1 MSDPFFLLAVAIAAI
16 PIALA
21 VVRRPPTG
29 ILILAGLAPFD
40 GLLFIVPHPPIVEG
54 WKEGLVLLV
63 AISAWRQRQTA
74 PRSPAFAQQGWSLP
88 SWAPPMLGLLALA
101 TLSVVLH
108 PSSAALIGL
117 KIGFFYLLVPLAL
130 WWTPLNA
137 KERDRLVTI
146 LMVAAGVV
154 VIIGIGQQI
163 AGPEALVSLGYGYNS
178 NVRFAAGILRSFS
191 TFNQPFAY
199 AFFVMMVLLVGI
211 PVALE
216 NHRRLRNIVFL
227 AAVPL
232 LALGMVTAVVR
243 ASLLGFVIGA
253 AWLLVHRYR
262 VLIHALVPAL
272 IAILLLPSGF
282 IGAFLSSSSLLE
294 RSDGWSQAA
303 FQQGIE
309 PFGQGIGSVGSA
321 AELIQDSRRNSEI
334 EFPTPVDSARYQPD
348 NYYMKTLIELGPF
361 GAWLLIAAMGL
372 AFANARKA
380 SLRPRP
386 GEGGLAAGIAASILG
401 AMAASLVSS
410 YWEIFP
416 ADLFFWM
423 LLGVV
428 PSLHQ
433 GSSSMPS
440 PSPRVGAASRPTAG
454 T

>member
-1 MSDPFFLLAVAIAAI
+1 MSSPLLLVALAVAAV
-16 PIALA
+16 PVTMA

-29 ILILAGLAPFD
+29 ILILAALAPFD
-40 GLLFIVPHPPIVEG
+40 GLLFIIPHPPIVEG
-54 WKEGLVLLV
+54 WKEALVLLV
-63 AISAWRQRQTA
+63 VVSAWRRRQSA
-74 PRSPAFAQQGWSLP
+74 PRPSAMAGHRWAAA
-88 SWAPPMLGLLALA
+88 SWAPPMAGLLGLAI
-101 TLSVVLH
+101 LSGILN
-108 PSSAALIGL
+108 PSPAALIGV

-130 WWTPLNA
+130 WWTPLTA
-137 KERDRLVTI
+137 EERDRLVTI
-146 LMVAAGVV
+146 LMVAGGVV
-154 VIIGIGQQI
+154 VAIGIGQQI

-216 NHRRLRNIVFL
+216 NHRRLRNALFL
-227 AAVPL
+227 AAVPV
-232 LALGMVTAVVR
+232 LAFGMVTAVVR
-243 ASLLGFVIGA
+243 AALLGFAIGA

-262 VLIHALVPAL
+262 ALIHALVPAFVVV
-272 IAILLLPSGF
+272 LLLPSGF
-282 IGAFLSSSSLLE
+282 IGAFVSSSSLHE
-294 RSDGWSQAA
+294 RSDGWVQAA
-303 FQQGIE
+303 FEQGIE
-309 PFGQGIGSVGSA
+309 PLGQGIGSVGSA
-321 AELIQDSRRNSEI
+321 AELTQESRRKSEI
-334 EFPTPVDSARYQPD
+334 EFPTPVDAGRYQPD

-361 GAWLLIAAMGL
+361 GAWLLLAAMGL
-372 AFANARKA
+372 AFVNARKA
-380 SLRPRP
+380 SLRPLPR
-386 GEGGLAAGIAASILG
+386 EAGLAAGIAASILA

-428 PSLHQ
+428 PSLSQ

-440 PSPRVGAASRPTAG
+440 PSPREEAAYRPTVG